1 MLNIHEKIKNKI
13 DYFVEKK
20 RIPHIIFHGE
30 LGVGKRYL
38 MNYLIHKIYKS
49 PDEIKDYV
57 MDENCAHGKGI
68 RFIRDELKFFAK
80 KNINNKHGNHFK
92 SIILYNAEKLTIDAQ
107 SALRRCIELFSHTT
121 RFFIIVEDKNVL
133 LKPILS
139 RFCII
144 HVPKPIIDNKC
155 QTMYDYNKY
164 SINENSTWL
173 KKELSNKKH
182 LKNLTGLK
190 LFTETLYNKGYSILD
205 IMHHVEK
212 SKSIEFKYKHLVYL
226 SKIKNEFRDEKT
238 LLFIALYNI
247 YLRKDV
253 SLENILNI

>member
-1 MLNIHEKIKNKI
+1 MLNIHEKIKSKI

-49 PDEIKDYV
+49 PKEIKDYV

-80 KNINNKHGNHFK
+80 KNINNKNGNHFK

-144 HVPKPIIDNKC
+144 HVPKPSIHGSLQTLYNYHKYKINDNGA
-155 QTMYDYNKY
+155 
-164 SINENSTWL
+164 WL
-173 KKELSNKKH
+173 KKELTSEKH
-182 LKNLTGLK
+182 FKNLNTLRI
-190 LFTETLYNKGYSILD
+190 FTEILYNKGYSILD
-205 IMHHVEK
+205 LMQYIEK
-212 SKSIEFKYKHLVYL
+212 SKTISSKYKHLVYL

-238 LLFIALYNI
+238 LLFVALYNI
-247 YLRKDV
+247 FLRRDV

>member
-1 MLNIHEKIKNKI
+1 L
-13 DYFVEKK
+13 
-20 RIPHIIFHGE
+20 
-30 LGVGKRYL
+30 
-38 MNYLIHKIYKS
+38 
-49 PDEIKDYV
+49 
-57 MDENCAHGKGI
+57 
-68 RFIRDELKFFAK
+68 
-80 KNINNKHGNHFK
+80 
-92 SIILYNAEKLTIDAQ
+92 
-107 SALRRCIELFSHTT
+107 
-121 RFFIIVEDKNVL
+121 
-133 LKPILS
+133 
-139 RFCII
+139 
-144 HVPKPIIDNKC
+144 
-155 QTMYDYNKY
+155 YDYHKH

-205 IMHHVEK
+205 IMHHIEK
-212 SKSIEFKYKHLVYL
+212 SKTITSKYKHLVYL

>member
-1 MLNIHEKIKNKI
+1 
-13 DYFVEKK
+13 
-20 RIPHIIFHGE
+20 
-30 LGVGKRYL
+30 
-38 MNYLIHKIYKS
+38 
-49 PDEIKDYV
+49 
-57 MDENCAHGKGI
+57 
-68 RFIRDELKFFAK
+68 
-80 KNINNKHGNHFK
+80 
-92 SIILYNAEKLTIDAQ
+92 
-107 SALRRCIELFSHTT
+107 
-121 RFFIIVEDKNVL
+121 VEDKNVL

-155 QTMYDYNKY
+155 QTLYEYHKHSYDE
-164 SINENSTWL
+164 SSAWL
-173 KKELSNKKH
+173 KKEITNKKH
-182 LKNLTGLK
+182 FKNLTGLK
-190 LFTETLYNKGYSILD
+190 SFTETLYNKGYSILD
-205 IMHHVEK
+205 IMHQVEK